1 MLEAEDPL
9 LLQAGCAM
17 KTSTMKVTPANVA
30 GLGAGVLLLLVM
42 LYLFARHWAEFVQY
56 CINAQIYMHRYLV
69 LYLLQQRNHQY
80 SGGVMLALCSFIY
93 GFLHSVGPGHGKF
106 VITTYLATHRRQ
118 LNASRLITLL
128 GSLMQGVVAILFVL
142 VLAIALN
149 LSMGDL
155 SLSRYWLEKGSALFI
170 AAFGLVVI
178 LRAVGLPQRKRLAF
192 KALRPLTTTTQ
203 HSPEDDCGCGH
214 RHLPDATALTGSWRN
229 ALWLIVSI
237 GIRPCSGAIL
247 ILVFANA
254 VGMFT
259 WGVISA
265 LSMALGTALSIMI
278 LATLVHHAREKFI
291 AANDHLTGK
300 RLAQVSRLAVILGG
314 ILLILFALVL
324 FNSVIPVSANGDF
337 IAAGC

>member
-1 MLEAEDPL
+1 
-9 LLQAGCAM
+9 M
-17 KTSTMKVTPANVA
+17 KTSSIKVTPANFA
-30 GLGAGVLLLLVM
+30 GLSAGALLLLAL
-42 LYLFARHWAEFVQY
+42 LYLFTRHWADFVQY

-80 SGGVMLALCSFIY
+80 SGGMMLALGSFIY

-118 LNASRLITLL
+118 LNASRLITLI

-142 VLAIALN
+142 ILAVALN

-178 LRAVGLPQRKRLAF
+178 LRATGWRWRKLPTF
-192 KALRPLTTTTQ
+192 KALRPLTATAQ
-203 HSPEDDCGCGH
+203 HNHEDDCDCGH
-214 RHLPDATALTGSWRN
+214 RHLPEAAELTGGWRN

-259 WGVISA
+259 WGVISTM
-265 LSMALGTALSIMI
+265 SMALGTALSIMI

-291 AANDHLTGK
+291 AANGQLTGK
-300 RLAQVSRLAVILGG
+300 RLAQASRLAVILGG
-314 ILLILFALVL
+314 VLLVLFALVL
-324 FNSVIPVSANGDF
+324 FSSVIPVSANGDF

>member
-1 MLEAEDPL
+1 
-9 LLQAGCAM
+9 M

-80 SGGVMLALCSFIY
+80 SDGVMLALCSFIY

-214 RHLPDATALTGSWRN
+214 RHLPDATALTGGWRN

>member
-1 MLEAEDPL
+1 MLEAEYPL
-9 LLQAGCAM
+9 LLQAGSAM

-214 RHLPDATALTGSWRN
+214 RHLPDATALTGGWRN